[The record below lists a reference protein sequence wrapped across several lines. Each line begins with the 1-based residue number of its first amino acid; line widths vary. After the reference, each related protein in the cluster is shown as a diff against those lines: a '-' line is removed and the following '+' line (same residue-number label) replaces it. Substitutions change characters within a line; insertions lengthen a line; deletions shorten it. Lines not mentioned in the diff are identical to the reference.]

1 MSTVTAIAI
10 LVAAVERAAAEVGE
24 LAPLG
29 WLDPLCGYAGAD
41 VRSVR
46 LAASGKRPTV
56 EQVYDAHESI
66 ERVVEAEQAMR
77 AVVGCDESMR
87 AAEARGLAG
96 CAWAAVAMHEWHRL
110 IKESHARGAKPR
122 RLVGLRL
129 LQGGAA

>member
-10 LVAAVERAAAEVGE
+10 IVAAVERAAAEAGE
-24 LAPLG
+24 PAPLG
-29 WLDPLCGYAGAD
+29 WLDPLCDYAGAD

-46 LAASGKRPTV
+46 LAARSKRPTV
-56 EQVYDAHESI
+56 EQVYDAHESLDSD
-66 ERVVEAEQAMR
+66 VMAEQAMR
-77 AVVGCDESMR
+77 AIVGCQESMR

-96 CAWAAVAMHEWHRL
+96 CAWSAVAMHEWHRI

-122 RLVGLRL
+122 RVVGLRL

>member
-10 LVAAVERAAAEVGE
+10 VLAAVERAAAEVGE
-24 LAPLG
+24 PAPLG
-29 WLDPLCGYAGAD
+29 WLEPLCGYAGAD

-46 LAASGKRPTV
+46 LAARSKRPTT

-66 ERVVEAEQAMR
+66 ERDVMAEQAMR
-77 AVVGCDESMR
+77 AIAGCQESMR

-96 CAWAAVAMHEWHRL
+96 CAWATVAMHEWHRL
-110 IKESHARGAKPR
+110 LKEHHARGAKPR
-122 RLVGLRL
+122 RAVGLRL

>member
-10 LVAAVERAAAEVGE
+10 LVAAVERAAADAGE
-24 LAPLG
+24 PAPLG
-29 WLDPLCGYAGAD
+29 WLEPLCGYAGAD

-46 LAASGKRPTV
+46 AAARAKRPTV
-56 EQVYDAHESI
+56 EHVYDAHEVI
-66 ERVVEAEQAMR
+66 ERHVMAEQAMR

-110 IKESHARGAKPR
+110 LKQVHARGAKPR
-122 RLVGLRL
+122 WVPAFRLI
-129 LQGGAA
+129 QGGAA